1 MQRSSSQIK
10 VFLQF
15 LLVRGKVSKMS
26 SPLMSFKLS
35 LFTIF
40 WKPSQIQT
48 IANETWNYIIKC
60 NFSMWTDFRADT
72 LLPSC
77 WAAQYKRLCNESI
90 GAAWKGFVLSP
101 ITAHWSFF
109 YLPLRLIDPLFK
121 LKRLWVDP
129 CVDCRRWVHISAFGR
144 QPRILITF
152 WLQVCASLRK
162 RKVEKTLSGLTF
174 QCPKHFCRL
183 HTLYRHC

>member
-1 MQRSSSQIK
+1 MKHEIT
-10 VFLQF
+10 
-15 LLVRGKVSKMS
+15 
-26 SPLMSFKLS
+26 S
-35 LFTIF
+35 LNATF
-40 WKPSQIQT
+40 QCEQT
-48 IANETWNYIIKC
+48 SELIHCCLHAG
-60 NFSMWTDFRADT
+60 
-72 LLPSC
+72 LPSIKDC
-77 WAAQYKRLCNESI
+77 VMNPSAQLEK
-90 GAAWKGFVLSP
+90 VL
-101 ITAHWSFF
+101 F

-121 LKRLWVDP
+121 LKRSRVDP

-183 HTLYRHC
+183 HILYRHC